1 MAKSLYIA
9 MFVSIVM
16 FFMANSISSKKIDQ
30 YSQEAPGDVKISPT
44 SDFDIYVESP
54 DESLFE
60 EVDSPAMEYEMKS
73 GHHYTH
79 KQLGFLEACF
89 QNLNSLDCGDNIFKN
104 MLDEA
109 AQVLSNECCHDL
121 LKISKDCY
129 LGMTQSILSSYEYR
143 FIASKAIPKSKQT
156 WNDCVRRVGNLIGSP
171 IAFEELH

>member
-16 FFMANSISSKKIDQ
+16 VFMANSISSKEIDQ

>member
-1 MAKSLYIA
+1 MAKSIHIA

-16 FFMANSISSKKIDQ
+16 FFTSHLNSSQEFDQ
-30 YSQEAPGDVKISPT
+30 YSQEVPEDVKISPT

-109 AQVLSNECCHDL
+109 AQGLSNECCHDL

-129 LGMTQSILSSYEYR
+129 LGMTQSTLSSYEYR

-156 WNDCVRRVGNLIGSP
+156 WNDCVRRVGNQIGSP

>member
-16 FFMANSISSKKIDQ
+16 FFMANSISSKEIGQ

-156 WNDCVRRVGNLIGSP
+156 WNDCVLRVGNLIGSP

>member
-16 FFMANSISSKKIDQ
+16 FFMANSISSKEIGQ

-44 SDFDIYVESP
+44 SDFDIY
-54 DESLFE
+54 
-60 EVDSPAMEYEMKS
+60 S

-156 WNDCVRRVGNLIGSP
+156 WNDCVLRVGNLIGSP